1 MSSNRTSD
9 NTSKYC
15 VKTSITAY
23 KAWLHVVVIHS
34 DFYSKK
40 KKPAKIQGEQTITTH
55 HADMKD
61 LDDIFALLSQH

>member
-9 NTSKYC
+9 STSKYC

-34 DFYSKK
+34 DFYKK
-40 KKPAKIQGEQTITTH
+40 KTAKIQGEQTITTH